1 MSDFFQEDSSPV
13 KAYDAR
19 LMRRLLAYLRPQRG
33 RVAFAVLLLAL
44 GAGLGLAGPYLVKV
58 AIDDGILAG
67 DQGILLT
74 VALLYL
80 LFLGLEYAVA
90 YGQAIVVAM
99 LGQRFMYDLRMQL
112 FAHMEKL
119 SIRFFDRNPVG
130 RLVTRMT
137 GDVETLN
144 EMFTGGLIAIFGD
157 IFLLVGIMIFLLILN
172 WRLALVTF
180 SVLPFIS
187 IFTLFFRT
195 RLRANFREVRKR
207 IAAINAYLQERLS
220 GISVIQIFG
229 REESSLDSFRE
240 LNQKHTKAHLDT
252 VFNFSVFW
260 PLVELTASVSIAL
273 ILWYGGLRVLGGDAG
288 ISLGALA
295 AFIQYARRFFQPI
308 SDLSEKFNIMQA
320 AMAASERVFGILDT
334 EPEIRA
340 PKNPVAMPKWSG
352 EIKFEGLHFH
362 YEEEKPVLRGLD
374 LHVKPGERLAM
385 VGLTGSGKTTLLS
398 LLLRFYDPVK
408 GNILLDGV
416 DLAQL
421 APGDLRRHLA
431 LVQQDVFLF
440 PGTVAQNIHLGDPQI
455 SMERVR
461 EASETVGAHR
471 FIERM
476 AGGYET
482 RLEERGGGRVVNVT
496 SVSVKQPIPGLML
509 SNALRAAV
517 VGMAK
522 TLSTELAPAGI
533 LINNVCPGRIA
544 TDRLNQL
551 DEERA
556 RRTGVP
562 VGQVR
567 QMAQQTI
574 PLGRYG
580 QPEELAAL
588 IAFLCSNKASYITGE
603 TILCDGGLYRGLM

>member
-340 PKNPVAMPKWSG
+340 PKNPVAMPKCSG

-482 RLEERGGGRVVNVT
+482 RLEERGGG
-496 SVSVKQPIPGLML
+496 
-509 SNALRAAV
+509 
-517 VGMAK
+517 
-522 TLSTELAPAGI
+522 LST
-533 LINNVCPGRIA
+533 
-544 TDRLNQL
+544 
-551 DEERA
+551 
-556 RRTGVP
+556 
-562 VGQVR
+562 GQK
-567 QMAQQTI
+567 Q
-574 PLGRYG
+574 
-580 QPEELAAL
+580 L
-588 IAFLCSNKASYITGE
+588 IAFARALAFDPAILILDEATSSVDSETEQWIQEGLERLLTGRTSLTVAHRLS
-603 TILCDGGLYRGLM
+603 TIRAADRIIVMHHGLLLEEGCHEELLRKDGLYRHLYELQFADQERVKSRRALS

>member
-19 LMRRLLAYLRPQRG
+19 LMRRLLGYLRPQRG

-44 GAGLGLAGPYLVKV
+44 AAGLGLAGPYLVKV

-67 DQGILLT
+67 DSGTLLT
-74 VALLYL
+74 VTLLYL

-157 IFLLVGIMIFLLILN
+157 IFLLVGIMIFLLVLN
-172 WRLALVTF
+172 WQLALVTF
-180 SVLPFIS
+180 AVLPLIS
-187 IFTLFFRT
+187 IFTLYFRT

-220 GISVIQIFG
+220 GINVIQIFG
-229 REESSLDSFRE
+229 REKASMDSFRE
-240 LNQKHTKAHLDT
+240 LNRKHTKAHLDT

-260 PLVELTASVSIAL
+260 PLVELSASVSIAL
-273 ILWYGGLRVLGGDAG
+273 ILWYGGLRVLGGDAA

-334 EPEIRA
+334 EPEITA
-340 PKNPVAMPKWSG
+340 PARPTPLPACKG
-352 EIKFEGLHFH
+352 EIDFFGLHFH
-362 YEEEKPVLRGLD
+362 YEAEKPVLRGVD
-374 LHVKPGERLAM
+374 LRVAPGERLAL

-398 LLLRFYDPVK
+398 LLLRFYDPIQ
-408 GNILLDGV
+408 GSISLDGV
-416 DLAQL
+416 DLRQL

-440 PGTVAQNIHLGDPQI
+440 PGTVAENIHLGDSSI
-455 SMERVR
+455 GMDRVR
-461 EASETVGAHR
+461 EAAETVGAHR
-471 FIERM
+471 FIERLSE
-476 AGGYET
+476 GYDT
-482 RLEERGGGRVVNVT
+482 RLEERGGG
-496 SVSVKQPIPGLML
+496 
-509 SNALRAAV
+509 
-517 VGMAK
+517 
-522 TLSTELAPAGI
+522 LST
-533 LINNVCPGRIA
+533 
-544 TDRLNQL
+544 
-551 DEERA
+551 
-556 RRTGVP
+556 
-562 VGQVR
+562 GQK
-567 QMAQQTI
+567 Q
-574 PLGRYG
+574 
-580 QPEELAAL
+580 L
-588 IAFLCSNKASYITGE
+588 IAFARALAFDPAILILDEATSSVDSETEQWIQEGLERLLAGRTSLTVAHRLSTIRGADRILVMHHGE
-603 TILCDGGLYRGLM
+603 LVEEGRHEELLRSDGLYRHLYELQFADQERTNARRGA

>member
-33 RVAFAVLLLAL
+33 RVIFAVLLLAL

-67 DQGILLT
+67 NQGILLT

-80 LFLGLEYAVA
+80 LFLGLEYVVA

-112 FAHMEKL
+112 FSHMEKL

-229 REESSLDSFRE
+229 REESSLESFRD

-334 EPEIRA
+334 EPEISA
-340 PKNPVAMPKWSG
+340 PNNPVAMPECSG

-408 GNILLDGV
+408 GHILLDGT
-416 DLAQL
+416 DLREMV
-421 APGDLRRHLA
+421 PGDLRRHLA

-440 PGTVAQNIHLGDPQI
+440 PGTVAENIHLGDSQI

-461 EASETVGAHR
+461 EAAETVGAHR

-476 AGGYET
+476 TDGYET
-482 RLEERGGGRVVNVT
+482 RLEERGGG
-496 SVSVKQPIPGLML
+496 
-509 SNALRAAV
+509 
-517 VGMAK
+517 
-522 TLSTELAPAGI
+522 LST
-533 LINNVCPGRIA
+533 
-544 TDRLNQL
+544 
-551 DEERA
+551 
-556 RRTGVP
+556 
-562 VGQVR
+562 GQK
-567 QMAQQTI
+567 Q
-574 PLGRYG
+574 
-580 QPEELAAL
+580 L
-588 IAFLCSNKASYITGE
+588 IAFARALAFDPAILILDEATSSVDSETEQWIQEGLERLLTGRTSLTVAHRLS
-603 TILCDGGLYRGLM
+603 TIRAADRIIVMHNGELIEEGRHEELLRKDGLYRHLYELQFADQERVNSRRGT

>member
-33 RVAFAVLLLAL
+33 RVIFAVLLLAL
-44 GAGLGLAGPYLVKV
+44 GAGLGLAGPYLVKI

-67 DQGILLT
+67 NQGILVT
-74 VALLYL
+74 VALFYL
-80 LFLGLEYAVA
+80 LFLGLEYVVA
-90 YGQAIVVAM
+90 YGQAIVVAK

-112 FAHMEKL
+112 FSHMEKL

-229 REESSLDSFRE
+229 REESSLENFRE

-273 ILWYGGLRVLGGDAG
+273 ILWYGGLRVLGGDSS

-334 EPEIRA
+334 KPEIRA
-340 PKNPVAMPKWSG
+340 PKNPVAMPECSG

-408 GNILLDGV
+408 GHILLDGT
-416 DLAQL
+416 DLRDL

-440 PGTVAQNIHLGDPQI
+440 PGTVAENIHLGDSRI
-455 SMERVR
+455 SMDRVR
-461 EASETVGAHR
+461 EAAETVGAHR

-476 AGGYET
+476 AESYET
-482 RLEERGGGRVVNVT
+482 RLEERGGG
-496 SVSVKQPIPGLML
+496 
-509 SNALRAAV
+509 
-517 VGMAK
+517 
-522 TLSTELAPAGI
+522 LST
-533 LINNVCPGRIA
+533 
-544 TDRLNQL
+544 
-551 DEERA
+551 
-556 RRTGVP
+556 
-562 VGQVR
+562 GQK
-567 QMAQQTI
+567 Q
-574 PLGRYG
+574 
-580 QPEELAAL
+580 L
-588 IAFLCSNKASYITGE
+588 IAFARALAFDPAILILDEATSSVDSETEQWIQEGLERLLTGRTSLTVAHRLS
-603 TILCDGGLYRGLM
+603 TIRAADRIIVMHHGELLEEGRHEELLRKDGLYRHLYELQFADQERANSRRGAS

>member
-33 RVAFAVLLLAL
+33 RVIFAVLLLAL

-67 DQGILLT
+67 NQGILLT

-80 LFLGLEYAVA
+80 LFLGLEYVVA

-112 FAHMEKL
+112 FSHMEKL

-229 REESSLDSFRE
+229 REESSLESFRD

-334 EPEIRA
+334 EPEISA
-340 PKNPVAMPKWSG
+340 PNNPVAMPECSG

-408 GNILLDGV
+408 GNILLDGT
-416 DLAQL
+416 DLREMV
-421 APGDLRRHLA
+421 PGDLRRHLA

-440 PGTVAQNIHLGDPQI
+440 PGTVAENIHLGDSQI

-461 EASETVGAHR
+461 EAAETVGAHR

-476 AGGYET
+476 TDGYET
-482 RLEERGGGRVVNVT
+482 RLEERGGG
-496 SVSVKQPIPGLML
+496 
-509 SNALRAAV
+509 
-517 VGMAK
+517 
-522 TLSTELAPAGI
+522 LST
-533 LINNVCPGRIA
+533 
-544 TDRLNQL
+544 
-551 DEERA
+551 
-556 RRTGVP
+556 
-562 VGQVR
+562 GQK
-567 QMAQQTI
+567 Q
-574 PLGRYG
+574 
-580 QPEELAAL
+580 L
-588 IAFLCSNKASYITGE
+588 IAFARALAFDPAILILDEATSSVDSETEQWIQEGLERLLTGRTSLTVAHRLS
-603 TILCDGGLYRGLM
+603 TIRAADRIIVMHNGELIEEGRHEELLRKDGLYRHLYELQFADQERVNSRRGT

>member
-1 MSDFFQEDSSPV
+1 MSDFFQEDASPA

-33 RVAFAVLLLAL
+33 RVVIAVVLLAL

-67 DQGILLT
+67 NQGILLT

-157 IFLLVGIMIFLLILN
+157 VFLLVGIMIFLLILN

-229 REESSLDSFRE
+229 REESSLESFRE

-273 ILWYGGLRVLGGDAG
+273 ILWYGGLRVMGGDAS

-334 EPEIRA
+334 VPEIRA
-340 PKNPVAMPKWSG
+340 PKDPVAMPECKG

-362 YEEEKPVLRGLD
+362 YEEEKAVLRGLD

-408 GNILLDGV
+408 GRILLDDV
-416 DLAQL
+416 DLRQL

-440 PGTVAQNIHLGDPQI
+440 PGTVAENIHLGDPKI
-455 SMERVR
+455 SMDRVR
-461 EASETVGAHR
+461 EAAETVGAHR

-476 AGGYET
+476 SEGYET
-482 RLEERGGGRVVNVT
+482 RLEERGGG
-496 SVSVKQPIPGLML
+496 
-509 SNALRAAV
+509 
-517 VGMAK
+517 
-522 TLSTELAPAGI
+522 LST
-533 LINNVCPGRIA
+533 
-544 TDRLNQL
+544 
-551 DEERA
+551 
-556 RRTGVP
+556 
-562 VGQVR
+562 GQK
-567 QMAQQTI
+567 Q
-574 PLGRYG
+574 
-580 QPEELAAL
+580 L
-588 IAFLCSNKASYITGE
+588 IAFARALAFDPAILILDEATSSVDSETEQWIQEGLERLLTGRTSLTVAHRLS
-603 TILCDGGLYRGLM
+603 TIRAADRIIVMHHGELLEEGRHEELLRKDGLYRHLYELQFADQERVNSRRGA